1 MAMEMRGSLN
11 LSKFRTTPNQPT
23 YYGKC
28 LINGVEYIVKGWE
41 KENNGQP
48 WISLLFEDPKV
59 SEEKRKDEFNK
70 RPESTRAK
78 EVDFSGMDG
87 EIPF

>member
-11 LSKFRTTPNQPT
+11 LSKFRNTPNQPT

-28 LINGVEYIVKGWE
+28 LINGVEYHVKGWE

-48 WISLLFEDPKV
+48 WISLLFETEMDRGAV
-59 SEEKRKDEFNK
+59 RSREFSK
-70 RPESTRAK
+70 PVPQARP
-78 EVDFSGMDG
+78 EVDFSDMDK

>member
-28 LINGVEYIVKGWE
+28 LIDGKEYVIKGWE

-59 SEEKRKDEFNK
+59 SEDKRKDDFSK
-70 RPESTRAK
+70 RPEPLTKSVVGATIP
-78 EVDFSGMDG
+78 DDD
-87 EIPF
+87 IPF